1 MTTEPDFFLESA
13 DSSKSEA
20 GSRPSANPERSGK
33 NMRKFDYRAPRFSV
47 DLPIRLTF
55 EDSMQDGRCRE
66 ISTEGMKLE
75 LREPLSPNSCG
86 RVRVSYLNFRLELPV
101 RVAHSGASYDGVKF
115 VYESDEQRD
124 DVNRLV
130 AVLAGPRQQSGPLLL
145 R

>member
-1 MTTEPDFFLESA
+1 
-13 DSSKSEA
+13 
-20 GSRPSANPERSGK
+20 
-33 NMRKFDYRAPRFSV
+33 MRKFDYRAPRFSV

-75 LREPLSPNSCG
+75 LREPLCPNSCG
-86 RVRVSYLNFRLELPV
+86 KVRLNYQNFRLELPV

-130 AVLAGPRQQSGPLLL
+130 AVLAGPKQQSGPLLL